1 MGLPGVSVTS
11 RGSLSAGPNG
21 QVAVNPAMFTEAMLV
36 ATRGFRTLGQRMAAA
51 ANASVLNSYQEAP
64 GMVLMQW

>member
-1 MGLPGVSVTS
+1 
-11 RGSLSAGPNG
+11 
-21 QVAVNPAMFTEAMLV
+21 MFTEAMLE
-36 ATRGFRTLGQRMAAA
+36 AIRGFRTLGQRVAAA